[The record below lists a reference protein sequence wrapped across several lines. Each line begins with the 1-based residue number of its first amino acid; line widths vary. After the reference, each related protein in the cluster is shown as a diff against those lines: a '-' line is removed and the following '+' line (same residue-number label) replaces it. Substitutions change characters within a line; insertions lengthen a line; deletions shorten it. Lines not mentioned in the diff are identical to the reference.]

1 MATAVALA
9 ARVRGVFSGLEF
21 THAELNE
28 RGEDHQ
34 VLVLDDRYLFRFP
47 RHAHHPTGLALERA
61 VIGAV
66 RGRCDLPMPDYRFVA
81 PGGEFAGYE
90 MIQGVELTP
99 ERFAALA
106 RPAQERV
113 LEQAAGFLSALH
125 QISLDEVAAALG
137 AEPDPWPR
145 EQTPAELAAE
155 SRARRL
161 PFIAAALPALVPAVE
176 GLYGRFS
183 AMTEGP
189 LRLTHG
195 DMTSD
200 HMLLAPEGDR
210 LAGVID
216 FGDAEIGDA
225 AYDVAYFWSYGAW
238 APAFVVDRYALKDQD
253 PGLLERSRWH
263 FARYRISRLGEALEN
278 GWSGVA
284 GEIAGALPA
293 LLAGLLV

>member
-125 QISLDEVAAALG
+125 QISLD
-137 AEPDPWPR
+137 
-145 EQTPAELAAE
+145 ELAAE